1 MTANP
6 RPKSLV
12 QLATADVKTF
22 KKLVKLKAM
31 HWQYWI
37 TLVLIVFSL
46 FYRDI
51 WTAFQT
57 AVCCCFC
64 TIATTKIPVARRTR
78 NETATQTEVPVAE
91 EHCTETRQEEN
102 NSGEVETDSYVNINQ
117 ESQPVTQYPRLKQA
131 LGKVFECS
139 YSQFVLLWYD
149 APEPRE
155 RQVLH
160 QALLQEF
167 HTDVDNLIQ
176 TTRHLETMTLA
187 VGVVRILTQ
196 HLQSSRLNKGKKQS
210 QSRDEELA
218 LLRKW
223 SEVLIHNLLP
233 PSLWGLNYMQHL
245 VTEVVSLKVLEPLIS
260 MLSDPDHLNQW
271 VVGLFDDDLA
281 QLLAVETEVAEAELN
296 PPQEDERG
304 DEPQEPTVEE
314 TENPPEKKKMRSKIA
329 DVLNKF
335 KIKKPE
341 KKNKKQ
347 SSRKEDADPEP
358 GNLSFRRLGD
368 SHPSLSE
375 ADTEDL
381 ESDSVI
387 SYPETCFVFPYELWK
402 VGHWKIMVSQVWE
415 ENEDLSFT
423 IHIEERDDPFQ
434 WNVKQTLT
442 AFQQLLSCLKE
453 APDFSSISDIV
464 ESQGEPADDEFL
476 EKARLKLE
484 DFLKELVL
492 NHPAGQSE
500 ELFSF
505 LQPPESLLESEEPLM
520 EVWRLVRSVVSFF
533 APGETEE
540 EFQDRDCSEDTVILD
555 EIDGMDAASSRLGGG
570 DLETDALPIREHLVE
585 EAVPPQAAVAGV
597 TDRGGAG
604 SRGDEVCR
612 EDRTHSGDKP
622 NLDQS
627 NIAYRALLIGSAD
640 SECNPSDSEDSKM
653 ERCIEDSGSKAS
665 LPNGIPPCNSA
676 DVVDGKR
683 LRGKTEKGKAKLN
696 TRRQETKAEKPEK
709 EVTKAIFELLKEIT
723 NNSVLVHCLKFIPS
737 SYLAVKVL
745 SKLHLDEKQVAAHI
759 EYLCEK
765 LWPNGMPAEPSPER
779 TITEKKQTKERAE
792 ELLLKIL
799 SPYGL
804 LIKAKHVKSVFN
816 TFQDVEANK
825 TLVYMLFLFLCKA
838 LVPGDPS
845 LKTQTIPWLN
855 RPL

>member
-1 MTANP
+1 MKSKQHDDQLHDSQTAS
-6 RPKSLV
+6 K
-12 QLATADVKTF
+12 TASIASNRRCKDMF

-31 HWQYWI
+31 HWRYWI

-46 FYRDI
+46 FYDGI

-57 AVCCCFC
+57 AVCCFC

-78 NETATQTEVPVAE
+78 NETATQTEVPE

-102 NSGEVETDSYVNINQ
+102 NSGEDDTDSYVNINQ
-117 ESQPVTQYPRLKQA
+117 ESQPVTQYPHLKQA
-131 LGKVFECS
+131 LGKVFECA

-149 APEPRE
+149 VPEPRE

-167 HTDVDNLIQ
+167 HTDVDQLIQ
-176 TTRHLETMTLA
+176 TTRHVETMTLA

-218 LLRKW
+218 LLRKC
-223 SEVLIHNLLP
+223 SEVLICNLLP

-245 VTEVVSLKVLEPLIS
+245 VTEVVSLKVLEPMIS
-260 MLSDPDHLNQW
+260 MLSDPDHLNQL
-271 VVGLFDDDLA
+271 VVGLL
-281 QLLAVETEVAEAELN
+281 AEAELN
-296 PPQEDERG
+296 PPQEDERA
-304 DEPQEPTVEE
+304 DKPQEPTMEE
-314 TENPPEKKKMRSKIA
+314 TENPPEKKKKMRSKIA
-329 DVLNKF
+329 DFF
-335 KIKKPE
+335 KIKKPK

-347 SSRKEDADPEP
+347 SFRKEDADPEP
-358 GNLSFRRLGD
+358 GNLSFRKLGD
-368 SHPSLSE
+368 SQPSLSE

-402 VGHWKIMVSQVWE
+402 DGHWKIMVSQVWE

-423 IHIEERDDPFQ
+423 IHIEERDDRFQ

-453 APDFSSISDIV
+453 VPDFSSISDIV
-464 ESQGEPADDEFL
+464 ESREQPADDEFL

-540 EFQDRDCSEDTVILD
+540 EDQNCSEDTVILD
-555 EIDGMDAASSRLGGG
+555 EIDGMDAASSSLGGG
-570 DLETDALPIREHLVE
+570 DLETDAVPIRDHLVE
-585 EAVPPQAAVAGV
+585 DAAPLLV
-597 TDRGGAG
+597 TPAAWGGTD
-604 SRGDEVCR
+604 SSGDEVCR

-622 NLDQS
+622 NPDQS

-653 ERCIEDSGSKAS
+653 ECCIEDSGSKAS

-676 DVVDGKR
+676 DVVDGNR

-723 NNSVLVHCLKFIPS
+723 NYSFIVHCLKFIPS

-745 SKLHLDEKQVAAHI
+745 SKLHLNEKQVTACVEH
-759 EYLCEK
+759 LCDK

-779 TITEKKQTKERAE
+779 TSTEKKQTKERAE

-804 LIKAKHVKSVFN
+804 FIKAKHVKSVFN

-845 LKTQTIPWLN
+845 LDTQTIPRLN

>member
-1 MTANP
+1 MKSKQHDDQLHDSQTASKPACIASN
-6 RPKSLV
+6 RRCK
-12 QLATADVKTF
+12 DMF

-31 HWQYWI
+31 DWRYWI

-46 FYRDI
+46 FYDGI

-57 AVCCCFC
+57 AVCCFC

-78 NETATQTEVPVAE
+78 NETATQTEVPE
-91 EHCTETRQEEN
+91 EHCTETRQEGN
-102 NSGEVETDSYVNINQ
+102 NSGEDETDSYVIINQ
-117 ESQPVTQYPRLKQA
+117 ESQPVTQYPHLKQA
-131 LGKVFECS
+131 LGKVFECA

-167 HTDVDNLIQ
+167 HTDVDHLIQ

-187 VGVVRILTQ
+187 VGVVHILTQ
-196 HLQSSRLNKGKKQS
+196 HLQSSRLNEGKKQS

-218 LLRKW
+218 LLRKC
-223 SEVLIHNLLP
+223 SEVLIRNLLP

-245 VTEVVSLKVLEPLIS
+245 VTEVVSLKVLEPMIS

-271 VVGLFDDDLA
+271 MVGLFNDD
-281 QLLAVETEVAEAELN
+281 QVPLLAVETVVAEAELN
-296 PPQEDERG
+296 PPQEDERA
-304 DEPQEPTVEE
+304 DEPQEPTMEE
-314 TENPPEKKKMRSKIA
+314 TENPPEKKKKMRSKIA
-329 DVLNKF
+329 DVFNKF
-335 KIKKPE
+335 KIKKS
-341 KKNKKQ
+341 KKKKKKQ
-347 SSRKEDADPEP
+347 ISRKEGADPEP

-368 SHPSLSE
+368 SQPSLSE

-402 VGHWKIMVSQVWE
+402 DGHWKIMVSKVWE

-434 WNVKQTLT
+434 WNVKKTLT

-464 ESQGEPADDEFL
+464 ESRGQPADDEFL

-540 EFQDRDCSEDTVILD
+540 EYQDCSEDTVILD
-555 EIDGMDAASSRLGGG
+555 EIDGMDAASSSLGGG
-570 DLETDALPIREHLVE
+570 DLETDAVPIRDHLVE
-585 EAVPPQAAVAGV
+585 DAGESVPPQAAGV

-604 SRGDEVCR
+604 SGGDEVCR

-622 NLDQS
+622 NPDQS

-653 ERCIEDSGSKAS
+653 ECCIEDSGSKAS

-723 NNSVLVHCLKFIPS
+723 NNSFLVHCLKFIPS

-745 SKLHLDEKQVAAHI
+745 SKLHLDEKQVTACVEH
-759 EYLCEK
+759 LCEK

-779 TITEKKQTKERAE
+779 TSPEKKQTKERAE

-799 SPYGL
+799 SPY
-804 LIKAKHVKSVFN
+804 AVFIS
-816 TFQDVEANK
+816 
-825 TLVYMLFLFLCKA
+825 M
-838 LVPGDPS
+838 
-845 LKTQTIPWLN
+845 
-855 RPL
+855 